1 MNDLEALK
9 YEVDQLKQQ
18 IRVSLVVK
26 DQYLCLCLL
35 FFCPALSSN
44 KSDFDFLMVWLV
56 IGGEA

>member
-18 IRVSLVVK
+18 IRVSLVLK
-26 DQYLCLCLL
+26 HQCLCLL

-56 IGGEA
+56 IGGDA

>member
-26 DQYLCLCLL
+26 DQCLCLL

-56 IGGEA
+56 IGGDA